1 MAKMR
6 RPIREGSAATPRY
19 RTQLWAA
26 EQADPRAVYEAAQR
40 PGIGVGLNNLFKGV
54 QKAGKN
60 LQRQQDEADED
71 WFKVE
76 QQRMGIEALE
86 WRVKAHDGFGEHGD
100 PVQLHADLVSASI
113 APINDRLAL
122 PELSSQI
129 RSALEL
135 TKKVVGA
142 SAEAEAAAQVHQLLM
157 TELDEGAVKLRDKIS
172 QAGRTDFSAA
182 AFEALLSPYRGKVA
196 LARSYMDEES
206 TISSTE
212 YMKKVD
218 GAITDS
224 VLAWVE
230 SGSKNLQGAVSAIK
244 ATAEEGGLRKRLLA
258 MGADPETVAATM
270 DRASDLLVTLLNS
283 KDGIIERS
291 LEDARV
297 MAAEMGGEEFARQ
310 QVLAQ
315 SGGESLTAPLAFDA
329 PDPGPYI
336 DALQEYHALLE
347 KNPRV
352 QSWYTDNEREDL
364 KEKTLLATEAV
375 ARSVEARGVQ
385 IGFLNGAPLT
395 PKQKRTLT
403 GSWRMA
409 SITGGPEAVALV
421 NDFDAFSTR
430 LGMELRQNNDTS
442 LAVEGGGRRLTDRGY
457 IQQGKSL
464 GDKLIGMQELTGSD
478 GLPFMLAEYL
488 EARILAAAD
497 DPSRRLIWLS
507 VINSLE
513 ENKAKD
519 LRAKPEATIPGQ
531 FRVFDRNRQLITGP
545 LWSSTPIGNRIKA
558 YNNAVKAGGYESDA
572 WAKKSEVW
580 ESVK

>member
-6 RPIREGSAATPRY
+6 RPLRQGSAATPRY
-19 RTQLWAA
+19 RTQVWAA
-26 EQADPRAVYEAAQR
+26 EQADPRAAYEAAQR
-40 PGIGVGLNNLFKGV
+40 PGIGAGLGALFEGV

-100 PVQLHADLVSASI
+100 PAQLHADLVSAAI

-129 RSALEL
+129 RSALKL

-142 SAEAEAAAQVHQLLM
+142 SAGAEAAAQVHQLLM
-157 TELDEGAVKLRDKIS
+157 TELDEGAVELRDKIS
-172 QAGRTDFSAA
+172 QVGRTDFSAA

-244 ATAEEGGLRKRLLA
+244 ATAEEGGLRKSLLA

-297 MAAEMGGEEFARQ
+297 MAAEMGGEGVARQ
-310 QVLAQ
+310 ALAH
-315 SGGESLTAPLAFDA
+315 SGGESLTAPLAFEA
-329 PDPGPYI
+329 PDPGPHI

-352 QSWYTDNEREDL
+352 QSWYTDDEREDL
-364 KEKTLLATEAV
+364 KERTLLATKAV
-375 ARSVEARGVQ
+375 ARSVEARGIQ

-395 PKQKRTLT
+395 PKQERTLT

-430 LGMELRQNNDTS
+430 LGMELRQNTKTS
-442 LAVEGGGRRLTDRGY
+442 QAVEGGGRRLTDQGY

-488 EARILAAAD
+488 EAKILAAAD

-513 ENKAKD
+513 ENKVKD
-519 LRAKPEATIPGQ
+519 LRSKPEATIPGQ
-531 FRVFDRNRQLITGP
+531 FRVLDRNRQLITGP
-545 LWSSTPIGNRIKA
+545 LWASPPIGNKIKA
-558 YNNAVKAGGYESDA
+558 YNNAVQDGGYASDA
-572 WAKKSEVW
+572 WADRVKVW